1 MNHIVE
7 SVSYFMN
14 PWSELKTNLE
24 VLILLKSVCRAL
36 VSWGMNF
43 VLKTELGA
51 AKNATII
58 AILRVAKNCGLLNWL
73 KMSYK
78 VIHTSRSVFLNAD
91 PKRMGC
97 DCWLWPIVTAL
108 SDGKIFFALYGNHNL
123 IDWRNYNYQSECLVY
138 NICSYQTIFI
148 IDDLLNTEFNTFNK
162 RPWQAH
168 MAFLKMANLVF
179 PVSICLGLGLYAEL
193 FLFRGCW
200 DGEEKE
206 SFLR

>member
-1 MNHIVE
+1 MGGRWKKSISPTRGFFHWLLWLPIWSLLYFIACNLPEMNHIVE

-36 VSWGMNF
+36 VSWRMNF

-58 AILRVAKNCGLLNWL
+58 TILRVAKNCGLLNWL

-91 PKRMGC
+91 PKRMVC

-123 IDWRNYNYQSECLVY
+123 IGWRNYNYQSECLVY
-138 NICSYQTIFI
+138 NICSYVIF
-148 IDDLLNTEFNTFNK
+148 L
-162 RPWQAH
+162 
-168 MAFLKMANLVF
+168 
-179 PVSICLGLGLYAEL
+179 
-193 FLFRGCW
+193 
-200 DGEEKE
+200 
-206 SFLR
+206 